1 MMIQVTQTPLTYK
14 GGPVHIFADHYQN
27 GRIALVLNCPDEET
41 GQFGFT
47 HNNIQITVNLPDDPL
62 MPHQFFCPEYK
73 VRGMVAWLKEKELAM
88 DGCGSVRSGF
98 VEIPRLKM
106 TRKLADW
113 ISNAWEAA
121 QEPIRRQ

>member
-1 MMIQVTQTPLTYK
+1 MIQITDTPLQYQ
-14 GGPVHIFADHYQN
+14 GQPVHIFADHYQN

-41 GQFGFT
+41 GQFGFM

-62 MPHQFFCPEYK
+62 MPHQFFCPEYN
-73 VRGMVAWLKEKELAM
+73 VRGVVAWLKEQGLAN

-113 ISNAWEAA
+113 ISDALEAA
-121 QEPIRRQ
+121 QKPIRRP